1 MVALMKELQSWRLA
15 EQQAKDGGESWYAY
29 RYDEAGETF
38 GLTLRQ
44 DSGRWR
50 LKAGGG
56 PDADRRGGTETL
68 ARDFDEAR
76 SLAYSFM
83 DAFRYNGG
91 SGYHC
96 VCDAAD
102 RAGWR

>member
-15 EQQAKDGGESWYAY
+15 ERQAKDNGDSWYAY
-29 RYDEAGETF
+29 QYDEAGETF

-44 DSGRWR
+44 EGRRWR
-50 LKAGGG
+50 LLAGGG
-56 PDADRRGGTETL
+56 PDAGGTETV

-83 DAFRYNGG
+83 DAFRYDGG